1 MMSFLYTVERG
12 LKPTGRLNRFQSQFT
27 FFFNEKVTL
36 IRGLTRTVVECEQ
49 TGLEGMAR
57 DI

>member
-1 MMSFLYTVERG
+1 MMSFFIYGGKRFEADRSVEQIS
-12 LKPTGRLNRFQSQFT
+12 KSIH
-27 FFFNEKVTL
+27 FFFYEKVTL
-36 IRGLTRTVVECEQ
+36 IRGLTRTVVDCEQ